1 MPLRMRTELR
11 KQVDAWASAQFDKP
25 TRSEALR
32 RLIELGLTVKRK
44 TIKSLRPDQLNA
56 ENDG

>member
-1 MPLRMRTELR
+1 MGTELR

-32 RLIELGLTVKRK
+32 CLIELGLTVKRK
-44 TIKSLRPDQLNA
+44 ATKSLRPDQLNA
-56 ENDG
+56 ESGG